1 MREQTA
7 KPYIAAV
14 TALCASGLLLSGCTV
29 GPNYRRPAIPAPPA
43 YQEPAPS
50 SDKTTVPSPVAW
62 WEVFHDPKLNDLE
75 AQAEKANRDIGI
87 AVTHVDQSDAARRS
101 VRSNLY
107 PTVAAQ
113 PSVSRTRE
121 AQQRPNNGNTNGLAA
136 TYNDIQLPLTMSYEI
151 DAWGRVRRMV
161 QSATAAEQAT
171 QDDLRFVKLTVAA
184 SVATDY
190 YLLRETDAEVAII
203 EETETDLQRGYDIT
217 DDQFRHGLISELAV
231 KQAQTLL
238 DQTRAQLEG
247 LHIQRDQL
255 EHAIAVLAGQT
266 AEGFHISPDVVP
278 IDLPHIP
285 PGLPADLLERRPD
298 VASVERSAASASA
311 QIGVAKAAYYP
322 QFSLTGFAGY
332 ESSNPASLLNW
343 QNSIASLMG
352 SAVAPIFTG
361 GRLRANVDQAQAG
374 YRQSVLQYE
383 KTVLVAYGDVEDQL
397 TAIHYLARQ
406 SQAETSAVADAKRA
420 ADIALHQYQAGLV
433 SYLDVVVA
441 QQTLLTNEQTATQ
454 VNGAEAV
461 STVALIRALGGS
473 WKTSTP

>member
-1 MREQTA
+1 
-7 KPYIAAV
+7 
-14 TALCASGLLLSGCTV
+14 
-29 GPNYRRPAIPAPPA
+29 
-43 YQEPAPS
+43 
-50 SDKTTVPSPVAW
+50 
-62 WEVFHDPKLNDLE
+62 
-75 AQAEKANRDIGI
+75 
-87 AVTHVDQSDAARRS
+87 
-101 VRSNLY
+101 
-107 PTVAAQ
+107 
-113 PSVSRTRE
+113 
-121 AQQRPNNGNTNGLAA
+121 
-136 TYNDIQLPLTMSYEI
+136 MSYEI

-161 QSATAAEQAT
+161 QSATAAQQAT

-190 YLLRETDAEVAII
+190 YQLRETDAEVAII
-203 EETETDLQRGYDIT
+203 EETEKDLQRGYDIT

-255 EHAIAVLAGQT
+255 EHAVAVLAGQT
-266 AEGFHISPDVVP
+266 AEGFRISPEVVP

-285 PGLPADLLERRPD
+285 PGLPSDLLERRPD
-298 VASVERSAASASA
+298 VASAERSAASASA

-361 GRLRANVDQAQAG
+361 GRLRANVDQAQAT

-397 TAIHYLARQ
+397 AAIHYLARQ

-420 ADIALHQYQAGLV
+420 ADIALNQYQAGLV

-441 QQTLLTNEQTATQ
+441 QQTLLTNEQAATQ

-461 STVALIRALGGS
+461 STVALIRALGGG